1 MKPVTI
7 TICTGTTCYV
17 MGSGHLLAVREQIE
31 SVCPGPV
38 EIVGSSC
45 LGLCKDGQ
53 YGRAPFVQVG
63 SVVLAEATP
72 EKIVETLKRQF
83 AQNPMEQV

>member
-1 MKPVTI
+1 MKPLTI

-17 MGSGHLLAVREQIE
+17 MGSGHLLSIREQLE
-31 SVCPGPV
+31 SVCSRPV

-53 YGRAPFVQVG
+53 YGRAPFVQIG
-63 SVVLAEATP
+63 STVIAEATP
-72 EKIVETLKRQF
+72 EKIIETLKRQTS
-83 AQNPMEQV
+83 QNPTEQI

>member
-1 MKPVTI
+1 MKPLTI

-17 MGSGHLLAVREQIE
+17 MGSGYLLSLQEQIE
-31 SVCPGPV
+31 SACSRPV

-53 YGRAPFVQVG
+53 YGRAPFVQIG
-63 SVVLAEATP
+63 STVIAEATA
-72 EKIVETLKRQF
+72 EKIIETLKQQTARK
-83 AQNPMEQV
+83 PMEQI